1 MKLSAEELERTQI
14 QNLLELDRQICE
26 AAAQASQMICEGM
39 GGSKRARDEIEWLHT
54 LFRRRELQL
63 NGLRLKGIREREIYA
78 KKDGGK
84 DAKEKHALAEGLA
97 AGLHT
102 HQRQAGAELQGACAD
117 GAPNG
122 NGQAS

>member
-1 MKLSAEELERTQI
+1 MKLSTEELKRMQI
-14 QNLLELDRQICE
+14 QNLLELDQQICE
-26 AAAQASQMICEGM
+26 AAAQASQMIHDGM

-78 KKDGGK
+78 KDGEK
-84 DAKEKHALAEGLA
+84 DAREKHALAEGLA

-102 HQRQAGAELQGACAD
+102 HRRQAGAEPQGACAD
-117 GAPNG
+117 GAPKG